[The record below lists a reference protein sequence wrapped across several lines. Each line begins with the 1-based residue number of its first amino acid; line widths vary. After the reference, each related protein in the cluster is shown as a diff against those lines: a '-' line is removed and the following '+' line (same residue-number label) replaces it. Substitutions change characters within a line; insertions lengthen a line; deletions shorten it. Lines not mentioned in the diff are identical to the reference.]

1 MALSLRRAVPVLA
14 DGFEALAAAR
24 ALTAAPTLNDA
35 TLQASG
41 LLAIRVPRSSGGPDV
56 SVRILTKILLTLA
69 TADPALAQR
78 YRAHTLTVESLR
90 ACDGP
95 FDDVLSGR
103 WPANHPP
110 TRPGPLAPLLNA
122 AIDLGV
128 AKRILTEATRAWS
141 EHAPWLPAPVPER
154 LSERTTDLRTA
165 EALLDMAASTIDNG
179 RPVTA
184 ISTAISQAHSA
195 ITNTTI
201 KLGLPS

>member
-1 MALSLRRAVPVLA
+1 MALSLRRAAPVLA

-24 ALTAAPTLNDA
+24 ALTATFNDA

-41 LLAIRVPRSSGGPDV
+41 LLAIRVPRSSGGADV
-56 SVRILTKILLTLA
+56 SARILTKVLLTLA

-103 WPANHPP
+103 WPTDHPP

-122 AIDLGV
+122 AIDLGI
-128 AKRILTEATRAWS
+128 AKRILTEATRTWS
-141 EHAPWLPAPVPER
+141 ELAPWLPAPVPER
-154 LSERTTDLRTA
+154 LTELTTALRTA
-165 EALLDMAASTIDNG
+165 EALLDTAASTIDNG

-184 ISTAISQAHSA
+184 ISTAISQAHTA